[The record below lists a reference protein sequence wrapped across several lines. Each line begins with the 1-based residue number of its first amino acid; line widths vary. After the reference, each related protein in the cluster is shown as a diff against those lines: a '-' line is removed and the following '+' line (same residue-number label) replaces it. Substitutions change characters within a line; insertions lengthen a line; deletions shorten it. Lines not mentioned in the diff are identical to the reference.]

1 MHLILPLTRLRCI
14 AHLIIDGAMTVT
26 NSRRRGTALEDAI
39 LDAAWAALI
48 EFGYAEMTLESVAKR
63 AGTSRPVLARR
74 WPTRM
79 KLATAAMGR
88 SFARNPI
95 TVPDM
100 GSVRDE
106 LRLLLRCLSDRVQPD
121 LIQLGFD
128 MSPDL
133 ADAGS
138 NFTDVRRELTDG
150 EPMRSILKRGVD
162 RGEIDPDRLTPRNIA
177 LPTDLARHEILMT
190 LRPLSDE
197 VIREIVEDV
206 FLPLVRGNSEGLSL
220 LVPPHAVDH
229 STESRPVGEDAN
241 RNRDDSTEG
250 SLTVSLPYKSAS
262 R

>member
-1 MHLILPLTRLRCI
+1 MLE
-14 AHLIIDGAMTVT
+14 DGMTT
-26 NSRRRGTALEDAI
+26 NNGRRRGAALEDAI

-48 EFGYAEMTLESVAKR
+48 ESGYAEMTLESVAKR

-88 SFARNPI
+88 YFALNPI
-95 TVPDM
+95 IVPDM
-100 GSVRDE
+100 GSVREE

-128 MSPDL
+128 MSRDL

-138 NFTDVRRELTDG
+138 NLTDVRRELTDG

-162 RGEIDPDRLTPRNIA
+162 RGEIDPDRLTPRNIS

-206 FLPLVRGNSEGLSL
+206 FLPLVRGDRKGL
-220 LVPPHAVDH
+220 
-229 STESRPVGEDAN
+229 
-241 RNRDDSTEG
+241 
-250 SLTVSLPYKSAS
+250 
-262 R
+262 